1 MKFKVTV
8 STLVQK
14 INLKKAYK
22 LASWKGLNKEGLE
35 MPAHPGQVDFLVRQE
50 TIFRAHLPNDC
61 LSRGVIWQLIT
72 SLTKT

>member
-22 LASWKGLNKEGLE
+22 LVPWKGLNKEGLE
-35 MPAHPGQVDFLVRQE
+35 MPTHAGQVDFLVRQE
-50 TIFRAHLPNDC
+50 TIFRAHLLNDC
-61 LSRGVIWQLIT
+61 GSRGVIWQLIR
-72 SLTKT
+72 SLTKP

>member
-35 MPAHPGQVDFLVRQE
+35 MPVHPGQVDFLVRQE

-61 LSRGVIWQLIT
+61 GSKGVIWQLIT
-72 SLTKT
+72 S